1 MPKDRLE
8 AFSDGVFAIA
18 ITLLVLD
25 IAIPDPSGGSLAHA
39 LAEQWPVYA
48 AYVVSFATIGI
59 IWINHH
65 AVMAH
70 LIRADRCVLLLNLL
84 LLGWVSLIPWPTSL
98 TAEYMRVGGNDER
111 VAAIVYAGVMA
122 GMGLTFGAMWRY
134 VTTRR
139 RLVGSDLSDKELRR
153 STRRF
158 TVGGPIYVLAMVI
171 ALISAPASLA
181 VIGALAVYY
190 MLPAGGSLPF
200 PAEADDGR

>member
-25 IAIPDPSGGSLAHA
+25 IAIPDPGPGSLAHA

-70 LIRADRCVLLLNLL
+70 MIRADRGVLLLNLL
-84 LLGWVSLIPWPTSL
+84 LLGWVSLIPWPTGL

-134 VTTRR
+134 ATTDAGSSEATSPTTSCGAAR
-139 RLVGSDLSDKELRR
+139 VGSPPADR
-153 STRRF
+153 STSWPWRSPSSVRRQ
-158 TVGGPIYVLAMVI
+158 
-171 ALISAPASLA
+171 ALL
-181 VIGALAVYY
+181 
-190 MLPAGGSLPF
+190 
-200 PAEADDGR
+200 